1 MKKLLIICVVLL
13 VMLTIVQ
20 VIYYKVNPKKTDISS
35 TSSLN
40 EFDEGLE
47 EEKTKLYI
55 LGMTELYNNY
65 NPKISFRDLQSEFYN
80 FIIIDIPNIYQSIKG
95 KNIEEIEQ
103 YYDQNIEQIN
113 KMNITNKEEFVMIAY
128 QINNIVDENDSTK
141 LYEYNVDTDS
151 ISKSEDG
158 LISFKVNLEYDNEKK
173 IQILYTISE
182 VNDSIK
188 ISSQNGLDE
197 MFEKYTGKVSK
208 VDALK
213 KIESF
218 ISNIKEYRIN
228 STLKTE
234 NERRQY
240 FDLNKEDLEK
250 IGITSQD
257 DYVNVAILINRMKWK
272 GADLQYERYE
282 ILPEK
287 VVTEGDYLSSE
298 LIIYYENDSILDLKI
313 SISNV
318 ENVMPDIK
326 ISSYITDFN

>member
-1 MKKLLIICVVLL
+1 
-13 VMLTIVQ
+13 
-20 VIYYKVNPKKTDISS
+20 
-35 TSSLN
+35 
-40 EFDEGLE
+40 
-47 EEKTKLYI
+47 
-55 LGMTELYNNY
+55 
-65 NPKISFRDLQSEFYN
+65 
-80 FIIIDIPNIYQSIKG
+80 
-95 KNIEEIEQ
+95 
-103 YYDQNIEQIN
+103 
-113 KMNITNKEEFVMIAY
+113 
-128 QINNIVDENDSTK
+128 
-141 LYEYNVDTDS
+141 
-151 ISKSEDG
+151 
-158 LISFKVNLEYDNEKK
+158 
-173 IQILYTISE
+173 
-182 VNDSIK
+182 
-188 ISSQNGLDE
+188 

-287 VVTEGDYLSSE
+287 VVSEGDYLSSE

>member
-1 MKKLLIICVVLL
+1 MKKTLIVMIILLIICIIVQNLYYHFRKNDDISPNIISETEDNQTEPQRVAESYYINGILQLYQDYSPKMDISTLQHKLYEFIFENIPQIYENVKDKDDNQIKEYYLSEKEKINLMDIYNEDEFYMISKQIKNIFYEDVLL
-13 VMLTIVQ
+13 EESRIDEV
-20 VIYYKVNPKKTDISS
+20 
-35 TSSLN
+35 SLN
-40 EFDEGLE
+40 E
-47 EEKTKLYI
+47 
-55 LGMTELYNNY
+55 
-65 NPKISFRDLQSEFYN
+65 
-80 FIIIDIPNIYQSIKG
+80 
-95 KNIEEIEQ
+95 
-103 YYDQNIEQIN
+103 
-113 KMNITNKEEFVMIAY
+113 
-128 QINNIVDENDSTK
+128 NNIVKFHIT
-141 LYEYNVDTDS
+141 
-151 ISKSEDG
+151 
-158 LISFKVNLEYDNEKK
+158 LIYDNEKELNINVLMSK
-173 IQILYTISE
+173 II
-182 VNDSIK
+182 DSIEF
-188 ISSQNGLDE
+188 SSATGLDK

-208 VDALK
+208 VDVLK

-218 ISNIKEYRIN
+218 ISNIKDYRMN

-240 FDLNKEDLEK
+240 FDLNKEELEK

-272 GADLQYERYE
+272 GLALQYERYE

>member
-1 MKKLLIICVVLL
+1 MKKFLIICIVLL
-13 VMLTIVQ
+13 VILTIVQ
-20 VIYYKVNPKKTDISS
+20 VIYYKVNTKRTDISS
-35 TSSLN
+35 TSPLN

-80 FIIIDIPNIYQSIKG
+80 FIIIDIPNIYQNIKG
-95 KNIEEIEQ
+95 KKIEEIEQ
-103 YYDQNIEQIN
+103 YYDQNIEQIK
-113 KMNITNKEEFVMIAY
+113 KMNIFSKEDFVMIAY
-128 QINNIVDENDSTK
+128 QINNTADKNKVAK
-141 LYEYNVDTDS
+141 LYEYNVETDT

-158 LISFKVNLEYDNEKK
+158 SISFKVNLGYDNEKN

-197 MFEKYTGKVSK
+197 MFKRYNGKVSK
-208 VDALK
+208 IDVLK
-213 KIESF
+213 KIDSF
-218 ISNIKEYRIN
+218 ISSIKEYRIN

-257 DYVNVAILINRMKWK
+257 DYVNVAIQVNRMKWNES
-272 GADLQYERYE
+272 DLQYEKYE
-282 ILPEK
+282 ILSDK
-287 VVTEGDYLSSE
+287 IVNEGDYLSSE
-298 LIIYYENDSILDLKI
+298 LIIYYNYDSILDLKI

-318 ENVMPDIK
+318 ENVIK